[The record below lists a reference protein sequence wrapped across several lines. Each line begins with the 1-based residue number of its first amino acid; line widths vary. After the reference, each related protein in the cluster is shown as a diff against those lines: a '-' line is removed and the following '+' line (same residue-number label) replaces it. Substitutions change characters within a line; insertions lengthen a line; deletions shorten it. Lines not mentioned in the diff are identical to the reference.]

1 MSIFFMDVAP
11 QMDQFVRVRCGGVN
25 NGAGTY
31 IYVYIYFH

>member
-1 MSIFFMDVAP
+1 MLLHKRISLYEFVVALNHEN
-11 QMDQFVRVRCGGVN
+11 GGVN